1 MSVITT
7 MAVYCNPQR
16 KMQPEAPRKNT
27 MPPSLRLTCVDIHS
41 SSILG
46 RSVSISSPSSPVVVA
61 PSLLVPSRS
70 PAIVPFPIPDPPLP
84 LLSSPLPR
92 PPLAASPPPPSSSS
106 SSSSSAGAPPPSP
119 VASDSKSELVDSPVS
134 DLPLC
139 CRDGDDDGDDGNDN
153 VAPST
158 RTRPP
163 PPDDDEDDDVVVI
176 AIPSR
181 VSRRRIDALII
192 ARRRSMYLST
202 DRAK

>member
-1 MSVITT
+1 
-7 MAVYCNPQR
+7 
-16 KMQPEAPRKNT
+16 

-46 RSVSISSPSSPVVVA
+46 RSVSIPSPSSPVVVA
-61 PSLLVPSRS
+61 PSLLVPPRS
-70 PAIVPFPIPDPPLP
+70 PAIVPPFPIPDPPLP
-84 LLSSPLPR
+84 LLS
-92 PPLAASPPPPSSSS
+92 
-106 SSSSSAGAPPPSP
+106 
-119 VASDSKSELVDSPVS
+119 

-139 CRDGDDDGDDGNDN
+139 CRDGDDDDDDGNDN

-158 RTRPP
+158 RTGGP